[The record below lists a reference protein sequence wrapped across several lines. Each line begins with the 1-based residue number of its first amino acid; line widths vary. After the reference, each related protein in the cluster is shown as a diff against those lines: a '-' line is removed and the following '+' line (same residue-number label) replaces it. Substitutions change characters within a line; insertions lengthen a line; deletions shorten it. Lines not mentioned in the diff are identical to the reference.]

1 MENNISSRTA
11 NIYSTDGIKVSI
23 PLTGKSMPDTFK
35 RRLRESISQD
45 IEHSVCD
52 EILENGS
59 ANVELKRGDIKL
71 IMTIKHDGTFTND
84 FILEYK
90 HINKPSVT
98 TSIRLLCYDITIE
111 EWETLKKKALR
122 IIKRISSKGLEAM
135 YKASIEQ

>member
-1 MENNISSRTA
+1 MENNVSNCT
-11 NIYSTDGIKVSI
+11 IYSNDGIKVSI

-59 ANVELKRGDIKL
+59 ATVELRRGSISL
-71 IMTIKHDGTFTND
+71 TMTINHDGTFTND

-98 TSIRLLCYDITIE
+98 TSIRLLRYDITIE
-111 EWETLKKKALR
+111 EWETLRKKALR
-122 IIKRISSKGLEAM
+122 VLKRISSKGLNAM
-135 YKASIEQ
+135 YEASIEQ

>member
-1 MENNISSRTA
+1 MENNVSSRTA
-11 NIYSTDGIKVSI
+11 DIYSNEGIKVSI

-45 IEHSVCD
+45 IEHSICD

-71 IMTIKHDGTFTND
+71 TMTINHDGTFTND

-90 HINKPSVT
+90 HINESRVT
-98 TSIRLLCYDITIE
+98 TRIRLLCYDITIE
-111 EWETLKKKALR
+111 EWKTLRKKALR
-122 IIKRISSKGLEAM
+122 VLKRISSKGLNAM
-135 YKASIEQ
+135 YEASIEQ

>member
-1 MENNISSRTA
+1 MENNVSSRTA

-23 PLTGKSMPDTFK
+23 PLTGKSMPDIFK
-35 RRLRESISQD
+35 EYICKFISKD

-59 ANVELKRGDIKL
+59 ATVELRRGSISL
-71 IMTIKHDGTFTND
+71 TMTINHDGTFADD

-90 HINKPSVT
+90 HINESRVT
-98 TSIRLLCYDITIE
+98 TRISLLRYDITIE

-122 IIKRISSKGLEAM
+122 ILKRISSKGLEAM
-135 YKASIEQ
+135 YKASTEQ